1 MARSH
6 RLVDVADMSLEE
18 RVARF
23 ARPLVPAG
31 PGCDPEVLVREVLEE
46 PTALELAGGDRLD
59 AVDLE
64 IFLHKLDSIIDDGRD
79 VCKYLSMAE
88 ALQAGDL
95 GVGIFTSKGD
105 LAGMSTGVVLHALL
119 HYGPVKY
126 VLKHYVDDPTVGLE
140 DGDVFFFNDPDGG
153 GVHTYDHFL
162 MMPVFFKDEL
172 LAWVACGGHQGE
184 TGSRSPGGWSPQ
196 IRSRY
201 EEGLH
206 VSPLRIGRRCQL
218 QTDHLDFI
226 LNSVR
231 TPRQNA
237 LDIKARLAVC
247 VRLREQLLREVE
259 RRGPEFVAAGLRRS
273 IQVSAELARERIRT
287 FNDGVYR
294 ATVFLDTIGID
305 DSLIRIP
312 VALHKRDDRLIID
325 LAGASPEP
333 GIGPFH
339 LRWHL
344 ARAASAAALFPT
356 VFRGLRWSIGL
367 FDPVTLTCPPSI
379 LNAPSRDAGTGSG
392 SHTGRVVVQ
401 GLLLAAMR
409 MLHDSPFREGVTAP
423 FAENLLLIQFGGT
436 GQYGNPIAGGPT
448 NGNATGQG
456 ARFDLDGEH
465 SAGFFWAMVVDCP
478 GPEEQERKFPF
489 LYLFRNRFDRDV
501 AGMGKYRGG
510 VGLTDCFVIHGTPE
524 LSFNSVGT
532 GGRFTKNY
540 GVFGGYSGA
549 AQPRILIRASNV
561 NELMA
566 AGAADLPMSVRE
578 LVDERVISGEYIF
591 DSPNSEGETCHD
603 GDVFVLAR
611 GSGGGYGDVL
621 EREPDAVL
629 GDLRDG
635 IVSEALARDVYGVVL
650 DAGRQLV
657 DRDATDHRRA
667 ELRAERRRRGR
678 PYAEFMRDW
687 SLRRPPEEALR
698 HYGDFPVPRQ
708 VVDVDAGPPPGTT
721 LLGGDGA

>member
-1 MARSH
+1 MPTPGQ
-6 RLVDVADMSLEE
+6 LVDVEGLDLDE

-23 ARPLVPAG
+23 ARPLVPKG
-31 PGCDPEVLVREVLEE
+31 PGYDPEVLVRDVLEP
-46 PTALELAGGDRLD
+46 PTDLELAGRDRLD
-59 AVDLE
+59 SVDLE

-88 ALQAGDL
+88 MLQAGDL
-95 GVGIFTSKGD
+95 GVGVFTARGD
-105 LAGMSTGVVLHALL
+105 LAGMSTGVILHALL

-140 DGDVFFFNDPDGG
+140 DGDIFFFNDPDGG

-162 MMPVFFKDEL
+162 MMPVFWKDEL

-184 TGSRSPGGWSPQ
+184 TGSKSPGGWSPQ

-206 VSPLRIGRRCQL
+206 VSPLRIGARFEFHK
-218 QTDHLDFI
+218 DHLDFL

-231 TPRQNA
+231 TPRQNS
-237 LDIKARLAVC
+237 LDLKARLAVC

-259 RRGPEFVAAGLRRS
+259 RRGAEFVAAGLRRS
-273 IQVSAELARERIRT
+273 IESSAHLARERIRG
-287 FNDGVYR
+287 FNDGTYR
-294 ATVFLDTIGID
+294 ATAFLDTIGID
-305 DSLIRIP
+305 DGLIRIP
-312 VALHKRDDRLIID
+312 VALHKRDDRLTID

-356 VFRGLRWSIGL
+356 IFRGLRWSIGL
-367 FDPVTLTCPPSI
+367 FEPITLTSPPSI
-379 LNAPSRDAGTGSG
+379 LNAPSRDVGTGSG

-401 GLLLAAMR
+401 SLLLAAMR
-409 MLHDSPFREGVTAP
+409 MLHDSPFRDGVAAP
-423 FAENLLLIQFGGT
+423 FAENLLLIQFGGV
-436 GQYGNPIAGGPT
+436 GPRGNRIAGGPT

-489 LYLFRNRFDRDV
+489 LYLFRNRFDLDV
-501 AGMGKYRGG
+501 AGMGKHRGG
-510 VGLTDCFVIHGTPE
+510 VGLTDCFVIHRTDGLT
-524 LSFNSVGT
+524 FNSVGT

-549 AQPRILIRASNV
+549 AQPRILIRSSNV
-561 NELMA
+561 KELMA
-566 AGAADLPMSVRE
+566 AGARDLPMSVRE
-578 LVDERVISGEYIF
+578 LVDDHVIDGEYVF
-591 DSPNSEGETCHD
+591 GHPNSEGESCRD

-611 GSGGGYGDVL
+611 GCGGGYGDVL
-621 EREPDAVL
+621 ERDPDAVL
-629 GDLRDG
+629 GDLRDDV
-635 IVSEALARDVYGVVL
+635 VSREVAAAVYGVVF
-650 DAGRQLV
+650 DERGNRV
-657 DRDATDHRRA
+657 DLAATSDRRA
-667 ELRAERRRRGR
+667 ELRAERLQRGK
-678 PYAEFMRDW
+678 PYAEFMAEW
-687 SLRRPPEEALR
+687 SRRRPPADALR
-698 HYGDFPVPRQ
+698 YYGEFPVPRQ
-708 VVDVDAGPPPGTT
+708 IVDLAAYPAGGPDAG
-721 LLGGDGA
+721 ARA

>member
-1 MARSH
+1 MTGCR
-6 RLVDVADMSLEE
+6 RRVDVVELTLEE

-23 ARPLVPAG
+23 ARPLVPRA
-31 PGCDPEVLVREVLEE
+31 PGYDPDVLVREVLES
-46 PTALELAGGDRLD
+46 PTPLELAGRERLD
-59 AVDLE
+59 SVDLE

-88 ALQAGDL
+88 MLQAGDL
-95 GVGIFTSKGD
+95 GVGIFTAKGD
-105 LAGMSTGVVLHALL
+105 LAGMSTGVILHALL

-126 VLKHYVDDPTVGLE
+126 VLKHYADDPTVGLE

-162 MMPVFFKDEL
+162 MMPVFWKDEL

-196 IRSRY
+196 VRSRY

-206 VSPLRIGRRCQL
+206 VSPLRVGRRL
-218 QTDHLDFI
+218 EFHKDHLEFL

-231 TPRQNA
+231 TPRQNS
-237 LDIKARLAVC
+237 LDLKARLAVC
-247 VRLREQLLREVE
+247 VRMRQQLLREVE
-259 RRGPEFVAAGLRRS
+259 RRSPEFVAAGLRRS
-273 IQVSAELARERIRT
+273 IEQSAQLARERIRA

-294 ATVFLDTIGID
+294 STVFLDTIGID
-305 DSLIRIP
+305 DGLIRIP
-312 VALHKRDDRLIID
+312 VALHKRDDHLVID
-325 LAGASPEP
+325 LSGASPEP

-356 VFRGLRWSIGL
+356 IFRGLRWSIGL
-367 FDPVTLTCPPSI
+367 FDPITLTCPPSI
-379 LNAPSRDAGTGSG
+379 LNASSRDAATGSG

-401 GLLLAAMR
+401 GLLLATMR
-409 MLHDSPFREGVTAP
+409 MLYDSPFREGVSAP
-423 FAENLLLIQFGGT
+423 FAENLLLIQFGGRDRH
-436 GQYGNPIAGGPT
+436 GNRIAGGPT

-510 VGLTDCFVIHGTPE
+510 VGLTDCFVIHGTDG
-524 LSFNSVGT
+524 LTFNSVGT

-540 GVFGGYSGA
+540 GLFGGYSGA
-549 AQPRILIRASNV
+549 AQPRILIRGSNV
-561 NELMA
+561 EDLMA
-566 AGAADLPMSVRE
+566 GGGSDLPMSVRE
-578 LVDERVISGEYIF
+578 LVDGRVIEGAYVF
-591 DSPNSEGETCHD
+591 GHPNTEGETCRD

-621 EREPDAVL
+621 ERDPDAVL
-629 GDLRDG
+629 SDVRDG
-635 IVSEALARDVYGVVL
+635 IVSVEAAHDVYGVVL
-650 DAGRQLV
+650 SSRRDRV
-657 DRDATDHRRA
+657 DEEATARRRA
-667 ELRAERRRRGR
+667 ELRAERLARGR
-678 PYAEFMRDW
+678 RYDEFVAEW
-687 SLRRPPEEALR
+687 SGRGPPEDALR
-698 HYGDFPVPRQ
+698 YYGDYPVPRQ
-708 VVDVDAGPPPGTT
+708 IIDLDDDPAGGPSKDLPR
-721 LLGGDGA
+721 